1 MTSPSSRRAHVV
13 GLGLIGASVALALRD
28 TGWSVS
34 GVDLDES
41 ITESAL
47 SSGVIT
53 DTEMTPDLDLVVIAV
68 PAGVVAKVALEILA
82 TLERPSLIVT
92 DVAGVKGSIV
102 DLVPDPRFLGGHPMA
117 GSELRGLS
125 GARADLFAGSTW
137 VLTPTERT
145 SAEAYSVLHGV
156 LREIGANV
164 VAISANDH
172 DRLVAVASHVPHLLA
187 GSLMN
192 EASQVAEQDAVLLQL
207 AAGGFR
213 DMTRVAAGDPAIW
226 PDILFENR
234 EAVAQSLASL
244 EGRLRGLREALL
256 ENGRDVILD
265 SLLSAASARRQ
276 LPGRALSSDDLAYL
290 RVKVSDEPGVLAK
303 VTMAASE
310 LLVNIY
316 DIEIA
321 HGIEGVGGT
330 LLLAVDAQQTQLFGD
345 ALSELGFQVVRER

>member
-1 MTSPSSRRAHVV
+1 VATSILESN
-13 GLGLIGASVALALRD
+13 
-28 TGWSVS
+28 
-34 GVDLDES
+34 DE
-41 ITESAL
+41 
-47 SSGVIT
+47 
-53 DTEMTPDLDLVVIAV
+53 
-68 PAGVVAKVALEILA
+68 
-82 TLERPSLIVT
+82 PSLIVT

-102 DLVPDPRFLGGHPMA
+102 DVVLDPRFLGGHPMA

-125 GARADLFAGSTW
+125 GARSDLFADSTW
-137 VLTPTERT
+137 VLTPTDRT
-145 SAEAYSVLHGV
+145 SAEVYSALHGV

-164 VAISANDH
+164 VAIGADDH

-213 DMTRVAAGDPAIW
+213 DMTRVAAGDPSIW

-256 ENGRDVILD
+256 EGGRDVILD

-330 LLLAVDAQQTQLFGD
+330 LLLAIDAQQTKLFGD
-345 ALSELGFQVVRER
+345 ALTGLGFQVVREG

>member
-13 GLGLIGASVALALRD
+13 GLGLIGASVALALGD
-28 TGWSVS
+28 VGWTVS
-34 GVDLDES
+34 GVDLDEVIMADARS
-41 ITESAL
+41 TK
-47 SSGVIT
+47 VIT
-53 DTEMTPDLDLVVIAV
+53 HDELTEDVELVVIAV
-68 PAGVVAKVALEILA
+68 PAGVVAHVATSILE
-82 TLERPSLIVT
+82 TLQRPSLIVT

-102 DLVPDPRFLGGHPMA
+102 DHVPDPRFLGGHPMA

-125 GARADLFAGSTW
+125 GARADLFTGSTW
-137 VLTPTERT
+137 VLTPTDRT

-164 VAISANDH
+164 VAISADDH

-213 DMTRVAAGDPAIW
+213 DMTRVAAGDPSIW

-234 EAVAQSLASL
+234 DAVAQSLASL

-256 ENGRDVILD
+256 DDGRDIILD

-290 RVKVSDEPGVLAK
+290 RVKVSDEPGVLAR

-330 LLLAVDAQQTQLFGD
+330 LLLAIDAQQTELFAG
-345 ALSELGFQVVRER
+345 ALGELGFQVRREQ